1 MTSAPVPETR
11 SRVDRETRF
20 QCIVPETGRDMR
32 LDLFLL
38 DTNRFD
44 SRQQIQR
51 LIRKGLV
58 LVAGAPA
65 KPACR
70 LRPLQVIQVRIPPP
84 EPPESEPDAIP
95 LRILFED
102 ADLLVVDKPAGMV
115 VHPAAGH
122 RRNTLVNALLHHC
135 RDLSGIGGTLRPG
148 IVHRLD
154 KGTSGLLVVAK
165 NDASHLAL
173 SRQFQKHSLLREYVG
188 LVYGAPDGDA
198 GVVNT
203 AIGRHPK
210 DRKRMSTLA
219 TGGKVAVTHW
229 RIERRYPGFSLMRF
243 TLKTGRTHQIRV
255 HMKELGCPI
264 VGDAVYAGRK
274 ERKADPRAGETRR
287 EPMQKMSRPFLHAEK
302 LGFLHPRSGRSLQF
316 STPLPE
322 ELQNVV
328 RALEQPETP

>member
-135 RDLSGIGGTLRPG
+135 RDLSGIGLGEGAIKEISAATPKSKPG
-148 IVHRLD
+148 KAKAKP
-154 KGTSGLLVVAK
+154 KGAAKKSPAATS
-165 NDASHLAL
+165 
-173 SRQFQKHSLLREYVG
+173 
-188 LVYGAPDGDA
+188 
-198 GVVNT
+198 
-203 AIGRHPK
+203 
-210 DRKRMSTLA
+210 
-219 TGGKVAVTHW
+219 
-229 RIERRYPGFSLMRF
+229 
-243 TLKTGRTHQIRV
+243 
-255 HMKELGCPI
+255 
-264 VGDAVYAGRK
+264 
-274 ERKADPRAGETRR
+274 
-287 EPMQKMSRPFLHAEK
+287 
-302 LGFLHPRSGRSLQF
+302 
-316 STPLPE
+316 
-322 ELQNVV
+322 
-328 RALEQPETP
+328 